1 MIEGVLV
8 ELLKGSREPNGDLK
22 PDVKMRVA
30 LRIQLEATAEEY
42 GWQCG
47 KDKFVW
53 NEGNISPPVVT
64 ARGFLGKGAVAEVD
78 EVVCPGSGWTMARK
92 RIILPRRKLEADR
105 LRQRI

>member
-47 KDKFVW
+47 KD
-53 NEGNISPPVVT
+53 NISPPVVT